1 MGWVGL
7 LTVLMEASSGLF
19 LLANFL
25 SLKTKQQKK
34 EATSLLFSGWKI
46 SPFHVT
52 NVHDVPCFVQ
62 VISATCKLQGTFA
75 SSKKKIVIVRSS

>member
-25 SLKTKQQKK
+25 SLKTK
-34 EATSLLFSGWKI
+34 
-46 SPFHVT
+46 
-52 NVHDVPCFVQ
+52 
-62 VISATCKLQGTFA
+62 
-75 SSKKKIVIVRSS
+75 